1 MSTVPR
7 FRRLQ
12 ARPDDARAEQRHAE
26 HGPAEPRRTSL
37 GRRFI
42 VLDVLRA
49 AAVLLVIVYHLLPGS
64 LPAGY
69 LGVDLFFVL
78 SGFLITRGLV
88 GRASAQRLEAREGTR
103 VSARRFLGDFYVK
116 RLRRLFPAFALMLVT
131 VCSLSLAAP
140 PDVRVHLGRQVLG
153 ALTSTANWVQL
164 AAGSSYFDAGTPQL
178 LKHMWSLAVEEQFY
192 LVWPAVVL
200 LAVAGAARL
209 ARPGVRLRT
218 RLATGSLA
226 AAVASAAGMAVVYA
240 ATGDTNQ
247 AYLNSL
253 THASGLLLGAYVAC
267 MPIITRTSPVRRALA
282 FAGAIC
288 VAVLCLILLPDTSA
302 ASQYGGIFAFSLA
315 VAVLVRIGT
324 TGALGGASAHQ
335 AWFVPVRW
343 VADRSYALYLW
354 HWPLMVLATAWIPDP
369 NGGAVEPGIL
379 WGRAALAGIPAFV
392 LAEVSYRLVEAPVL
406 ARGFRGAWAR
416 LGSAVRPQGRAWA
429 RPRGWAWARPQ
440 GRAWARPVAAG
451 AALLL
456 AGATAFAAFTAPAK
470 TQEQASLEAL
480 QSKAQRGSNQEGS
493 GPQGHGPAVRP
504 GAGDHVADTADASGI
519 DSSQVTFIGDSVTV
533 AASDTIAKAY
543 PKSRIEASVGQQ
555 MWTAA
560 DRISRLREQ
569 GRLGSTVVVALGTNG
584 TFTDRNLEKT
594 VEAGGPETRFVFVTA
609 YGQKEWIP
617 DANAR
622 LRAYAK
628 AHPKKAAIADWEKA
642 APQAHDMAADG
653 VHPGPQGDR
662 IWVRTVTRA
671 IKDVNR
677 TD

>member
-1 MSTVPR
+1 M
-7 FRRLQ
+7 
-12 ARPDDARAEQRHAE
+12 
-26 HGPAEPRRTSL
+26 
-37 GRRFI
+37 
-42 VLDVLRA
+42 
-49 AAVLLVIVYHLLPGS
+49 
-64 LPAGY
+64 
-69 LGVDLFFVL
+69 
-78 SGFLITRGLV
+78 
-88 GRASAQRLEAREGTR
+88 
-103 VSARRFLGDFYVK
+103 
-116 RLRRLFPAFALMLVT
+116 
-131 VCSLSLAAP
+131 
-140 PDVRVHLGRQVLG
+140 
-153 ALTSTANWVQL
+153 
-164 AAGSSYFDAGTPQL
+164 
-178 LKHMWSLAVEEQFY
+178 
-192 LVWPAVVL
+192 
-200 LAVAGAARL
+200 
-209 ARPGVRLRT
+209 
-218 RLATGSLA
+218 
-226 AAVASAAGMAVVYA
+226 
-240 ATGDTNQ
+240 
-247 AYLNSL
+247 
-253 THASGLLLGAYVAC
+253 
-267 MPIITRTSPVRRALA
+267 RRALA

-288 VAVLCLILLPDTSA
+288 VAVLCLMLLPDTSA

-406 ARGFRGAWAR
+406 ARGFRGAWAQ
-416 LGSAVRPQGRAWA
+416 LGSAVRPRGRAWV
-429 RPRGWAWARPQ
+429 
-440 GRAWARPVAAG
+440 RPVAAG

-480 QSKAQRGSNQEGS
+480 QSKAQRGSNQQGS
-493 GPQGHGPAVRP
+493 GPRGHGPAVRP

-533 AASDTIAKAY
+533 AASDSIAKAY

-560 DRISRLREQ
+560 DRISRLRAQ

-584 TFTDRNLEKT
+584 TFTDSNLEKT
-594 VEAGGPETRFVFVTA
+594 VEAAGPETRFVFVTA

-642 APQAHDMAADG
+642 APQARDMAADG

-677 TD
+677 TG

>member
-1 MSTVPR
+1 MSTVP
-7 FRRLQ
+7 LSE
-12 ARPDDARAEQRHAE
+12 RPSAGPGPARAEGRP
-26 HGPAEPRRTSL
+26 PAGGAGELKRTSL

-88 GRASAQRLEAREGTR
+88 GRATAQRLGADEGTR
-103 VSARRFLGDFYVK
+103 VSASRFLADFYRK

-131 VCSLSLAAP
+131 VCTLSLAAP
-140 PDVRVHLGRQVLG
+140 ADVRVHLGRQVLG
-153 ALTSTANWVQL
+153 AVTSTANWVQL
-164 AAGSSYFDAGTPQL
+164 AAGSSYFDDGAPQL
-178 LKHMWSLAVEEQFY
+178 LKHTWSLAVEEQFY
-192 LVWPAVVL
+192 LVWPGVIL
-200 LAVAGAARL
+200 LAVAGAAGL
-209 ARPGVRLRT
+209 ARSGAARSGAAGSGAARSGVRLRT
-218 RLATGSLA
+218 RLAGWSLA
-226 AAVASAAGMAVVYA
+226 GAIASAVAMAAVTGL
-240 ATGDTNQ
+240 TGDPNQ

-253 THASGLLLGAYVAC
+253 THASGLLLGAYTAY
-267 MPIITRTSPVRRALA
+267 MPIITRTPPLIRALA
-282 FAGAIC
+282 FAGALLA
-288 VAVLCLILLPDTSA
+288 AVLCLGLLPDTSPA
-302 ASQYGGIFAFSLA
+302 GEYGGILVFSLA
-315 VAVLVRIGT
+315 SAALVRIGT
-324 TGALGGASAHQ
+324 TGALAGASGHR

-379 WGRAALAGIPAFV
+379 WARAALAGIPAFL

-406 ARGFRGAWAR
+406 ARGFRGAWASFR
-416 LGSAVRPQGRAWA
+416 VPRRRWVRPA
-429 RPRGWAWARPQ
+429 
-440 GRAWARPVAAG
+440 AAG
-451 AALLL
+451 ALLL
-456 AGATAFAAFTAPAK
+456 LTGATALAAVTAPVK
-470 TQEQASLEAL
+470 TQEQASLEEL
-480 QSKAQRGSNQEGS
+480 QAKAQHGSAQEGS

-504 GAGDHVADTADASGI
+504 GAGDHVGETADASGI
-519 DSSQVTFIGDSVTV
+519 DSSRVTFIGDSVTV

-560 DRISRLREQ
+560 DRISRLKQE
-569 GRLGSTVVVALGTNG
+569 GRLGSTVVVALGANG
-584 TFTDRNLEKT
+584 TFTDRNLEQA
-594 VEAGGPETRFVFVTA
+594 VEAAGPETRFVFVTA
-609 YGQKEWIP
+609 YGRKEWIP

-628 AHPKKAAIADWEKA
+628 EHPDKAAIADWEKA
-642 APQAHDMAADG
+642 APQARDMAADG

-677 TD
+677 EG